1 MKMKKNRVFVSAYSA
16 VSALGLGVDET
27 LANLQKGKQLF
38 TSDRDSDF
46 AYPCFAVNRFEK
58 SDDLTKSS
66 SICLFLLKDIEES
79 FSRYND
85 IPLFMAT
92 STGGIRETEEVY
104 NRLVDKT
111 ISYPL
116 FKRHFFNKTINDIKG
131 RYTNFNDSFTFST
144 ACSSSGHSVF
154 QAYRMIQA
162 GLIERAV
169 LIGYD
174 TLSYTTMIGFDSL
187 KLISHTGTKPLTK
200 SRDGLTLGDGGGVI
214 FLEAEPKD
222 EPLAEIIGVASNSD
236 GHHISSPE
244 PDGFSQKKCI
254 NDALKQAGLT
264 PGDIKYICAHGT
276 GTLMN
281 DEVEINA
288 LDVVFKGDVT
298 VTSLKSFIGHTLGA
312 SAIAES
318 VISTAML
325 KKGRVY
331 QPENF
336 TESMNERIIP
346 SASVDMKTRYFLKNS
361 FGFGGNNVSALF
373 EVF

>member
-1 MKMKKNRVFVSAYSA
+1 MKKNRVFVSAYST

-27 LANLQKGKQLF
+27 LINLQKGKQLF
-38 TSDRDSDF
+38 TADEDSDF
-46 AYPCFAVNRFEK
+46 SRPCFAVNRFEK

-66 SICLFLLKDIEES
+66 SISLFLLKDIEDS
-79 FSRYND
+79 FKEYGD

-92 STGGIRETEEVY
+92 STGGIRETESVY
-104 NRLVDKT
+104 KRLVDKS

-116 FKRHFFNKTINDIKG
+116 FKRHFFNKTINDVKA
-131 RYTNFNDSFTFST
+131 RYPNFNDSFTFST
-144 ACSSSGHSVF
+144 ACSSSGHSIY
-154 QAYRMIQA
+154 QAYRMMRS
-162 GLIERAV
+162 GLIKRAV

-187 KLISHTGTKPLTK
+187 KLVSHTGTKPLTK
-200 SRDGLTLGDGGGVI
+200 SRDGLTLGDGGGII
-214 FLEAEPKD
+214 FLESEPKG

-254 NDALKQAGLT
+254 NDALEQAELSAD
-264 PGDIKYICAHGT
+264 DIKYICAHGT

-281 DEVEINA
+281 DEVEINV
-288 LDVVFKGDVT
+288 LDSLFKGEVA

-312 SAIAES
+312 SAITEV

-325 KKGRVY
+325 KSGKIY
-331 QPENF
+331 QPNDF
-336 TESMNERIIP
+336 ADSMNERIIP
-346 SASVDMKTRYFLKNS
+346 SASVDMRPKYFLKNS